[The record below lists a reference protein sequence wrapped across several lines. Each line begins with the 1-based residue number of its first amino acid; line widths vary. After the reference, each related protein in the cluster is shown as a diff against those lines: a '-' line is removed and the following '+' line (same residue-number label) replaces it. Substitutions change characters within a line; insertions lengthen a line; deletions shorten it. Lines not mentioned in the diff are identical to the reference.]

1 MTNHTIYCSLLF
13 NSDLAESK
21 PYLSGKILLV
31 PVPKGAL
38 LSDYVNMNTLH
49 GTTTVGITCSDG
61 VVLATD
67 TRATAGF
74 LYIAHRHVKKLQ
86 KIDNHIA
93 MTIAG
98 SVADAQ
104 NVVDILR
111 YHANIYKLENRVPMP
126 LKACARLASNMFFS
140 QRYPMPYIVEI
151 LVGGYDQEGAVVF
164 NIDLFGSLNK
174 EKFVSTGSGSP
185 VAYGILESEYKED
198 MTLEKGVKVAARAIA
213 AAIRRNAGTGDGI
226 DVAIIDK
233 NGYRELPRQEIQ
245 SFSLSG

>member
-1 MTNHTIYCSLLF
+1 
-13 NSDLAESK
+13 
-21 PYLSGKILLV
+21 
-31 PVPKGAL
+31 
-38 LSDYVNMNTLH
+38 LSDYANMNRLH
-49 GTTTVGITCSDG
+49 GTTTVGLTCSDG

-74 LYIAHRHVKKLQ
+74 LYIAHRHVKKIQ

-126 LKACARLASNMFFS
+126 LKSCARLASNMFFS

-151 LVGGYDQEGAVVF
+151 LVGGHDQEGGQRRLREA
-164 NIDLFGSLNK
+164 
-174 EKFVSTGSGSP
+174 ETGGP
-185 VAYGILESEYKED
+185 GAFRKAGHL
-198 MTLEKGVKVAARAIA
+198 ARP
-213 AAIRRNAGTGDGI
+213 
-226 DVAIIDK
+226 
-233 NGYRELPRQEIQ
+233 L
-245 SFSLSG
+245 

>member
-1 MTNHTIYCSLLF
+1 M
-13 NSDLAESK
+13 
-21 PYLSGKILLV
+21 
-31 PVPKGAL
+31 
-38 LSDYVNMNTLH
+38 SDYANMNAIH
-49 GTTTVGITCSDG
+49 GTTTVGITSSDG
-61 VVLATD
+61 IVLATD

-74 LYIAHRHVKKLQ
+74 LYIANRHVKKIQ

-111 YHANIYKLENRVPMP
+111 YHANIYKLENRNPMP
-126 LKACARLASNMFFS
+126 LKSCARLASNMFFS

-151 LVGGYDQEGAVVF
+151 LVGGHDQEGPVLF
-164 NIDLFGSLNK
+164 NVDLFGSLNK

-185 VAYGILESEYKED
+185 VAYGILESEYKVG
-198 MTLEKGVKVAARAIA
+198 MTLEEGAKVAARAIA

-233 NGYRELPRQEIQ
+233 NGYRELPRQEVQ
-245 SFSLSG
+245 SFSLSGS